1 LSGSATLVKL
11 ITPAGNGSEVPATQ
25 APLRNFVHGSHT
37 DPRDG
42 AHGYIVDPSTVQ
54 ALRLRQDL
62 SLYGFEDYTRVKHV
76 MSHIGDQSNDRKAK
90 RSKLK
95 RINIYHPRTIP
106 RLFHRRDAPLRGDSG
121 TSWC

>member
-11 ITPAGNGSEVPATQ
+11 ITDAGNGSEAPTTQ
-25 APLRNFVHGSHT
+25 ASLRNVVHGSHT

-42 AHGYIVDPSTVQ
+42 AHSHVVEPSTVQ

-62 SLYGFEDYTRVKHV
+62 SLYRFEDYTQVKHV
-76 MSHIGDQSNDRKAK
+76 MSHIGDQPNDRKAK

-95 RINIYHPRTIP
+95 RINIDHPRTTP